1 MKYTNL
7 PRRTTLSHSS
17 VEIIDP
23 IANEVRRYDDHLREV
38 TGRAA
43 GTCRD
48 HCCIV
53 RRLFPTLRLLTRA
66 AAYVGCVSWSD
77 LFFSHALRS

>member
-7 PRRTTLSHSS
+7 PGRTTLSHSS

-23 IANEVRRYDDHLREV
+23 IANEVHRYDDHLRDV
-38 TGRAA
+38 AGRAA

-53 RRLFPTLRLLTRA
+53 RRLFSTLRPITSA
-66 AAYVGCVSWSD
+66 AAYVGCVRWSD
-77 LFFSHALRS
+77 PFLSHALRS